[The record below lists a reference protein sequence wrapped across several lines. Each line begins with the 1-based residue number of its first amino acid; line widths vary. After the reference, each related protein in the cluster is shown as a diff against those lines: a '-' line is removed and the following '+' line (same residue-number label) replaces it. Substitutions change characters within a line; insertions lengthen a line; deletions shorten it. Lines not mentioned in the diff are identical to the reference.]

1 MGEKIID
8 RYSLLH
14 FAVGIIMYF
23 TGFSFFSQAFWHTL
37 FELIENQPF
46 MVRFIDQQLTWW
58 PGGKQVPDA
67 IVNSISDV
75 CWGSLGWLTAYYV
88 SQIA

>member
-23 TGFSFFSQAFWHTL
+23 LGFSFVSQAVLHST
-37 FELIENQPF
+37 FEFIENQPF
-46 MVRFIDQQLTWW
+46 MVNFIDQQLTWW
-58 PGGKQVPDA
+58 PGGKQKPDA
-67 IVNSISDV
+67 FINSVSDV
-75 CWGSLGWLTAYYV
+75 CWGSLGWLVAYIFSSY
-88 SQIA
+88 